1 MKSKKSSKG
10 DVMPLSEDQLEQLN
24 RLFKRIFALP
34 ISRMTI
40 REVQN
45 AVSTA
50 IPSNPDAFKSIM
62 ESLLSGEMK
71 GDIRTSDGTDL
82 SNFVETYSYPVRL
95 SKEVAEMGEFMN
107 SFNCEFLQQGNQVYF
122 VNRMRRIDGQ
132 EYYFLSMPE
141 TNIRLAHMFVN
152 RLQDLKKALG
162 RLKLDPRVAEELAN
176 IKNDIDTLLS

>member
-1 MKSKKSSKG
+1 
-10 DVMPLSEDQLEQLN
+10 MPVSEDQLEQLN
-24 RLFKRIFALP
+24 RVFKRIFSLP

-50 IPSNPDAFKSIM
+50 IPGNPETFKSVM
-62 ESLLSGEMK
+62 ESLLAGELK
-71 GDIRTSDGTDL
+71 GISDDNVDL
-82 SNFVETYSYPVRL
+82 ASFVDTYSYHVRMA
-95 SKEVAEMGEFMN
+95 KEVAEMGEFMN

-152 RLQDLKKALG
+152 RLQDLKKAMG
-162 RLKLDPRVAEELAN
+162 RMKLDPRLLEELSS
-176 IKNDIDTLLS
+176 IKNDIDTLLE